1 MGRVIAA
8 FGIKGWVKVKTF
20 TETPDGLADYPVWWL
35 ENIPGKP
42 GWTPLRVED
51 TVLHDKGFSALLE
64 GCVDRT
70 AAERL
75 HGVNVGLPREQLP
88 VLDDGIYWIDLI
100 GMDVFNPK
108 GERLGRIESLME
120 TGAND
125 VLVVKQEDAAAAA
138 RLIPFIPQVVRDV
151 DRDARKVTVD
161 WELDY

>member
-8 FGIKGWVKVKTF
+8 FGIKGWVKVKAF

-35 ENIPGKP
+35 ENLAGKP
-42 GWTPLRVED
+42 GWTPIRVED

-75 HGVNVGLPREQLP
+75 HGVNVGLPRAELP
-88 VLDDGIYWIDLI
+88 VLEGEIYWIDLI
-100 GMDVFNPK
+100 GMAVVNPK
-108 GERLGRIESLME
+108 GEHLGRIESLME

-125 VLVVKQEDAAAAA
+125 VLVVKPDGEVPA
-138 RLIPFIPQVVRDV
+138 RLIPFIPQVVHDV
-151 DRDARKVTVD
+151 DRDGRKVTVD